1 MTNGIVINQGCR
13 SNRRGIT
20 TAEDTTLEMSSRVH
34 WRLLMT
40 SHFTGGDFNYY
51 HCNSRLRDNV
61 WLEQNLEMCLSLDA
75 SEEIGFESHFKP
87 PANVDRCVVFSVLRF
102 LKNLDVQKEDL
113 VWQSERSLIEESV
126 LTSLAKENGMTSVAT
141 RMSAEARDTR
151 KRFWGALRAR
161 LVNTATT
168 TSTFPTTVPRMMTE
182 TTSTMNTDATCE
194 WGGRGGDLGEEEDV
208 WLTFSKEEFGGNV
221 LGIVAITDVNTSDKS
236 ILVKSLTLRS
246 PLFSLPPVLHCRQ
259 SVFRAAREKI
269 TQSTRMRKKPEKESA
284 KTLKAASLVAEET
297 VQ

>member
-1 MTNGIVINQGCR
+1 
-13 SNRRGIT
+13 
-20 TAEDTTLEMSSRVH
+20 
-34 WRLLMT
+34 
-40 SHFTGGDFNYY
+40 
-51 HCNSRLRDNV
+51 
-61 WLEQNLEMCLSLDA
+61 MCLSLDA

-87 PANVDRCVVFSVLRF
+87 PANVERCVVFSVLRF

-113 VWQSERSLIEESV
+113 VWQSEQSLIEESV